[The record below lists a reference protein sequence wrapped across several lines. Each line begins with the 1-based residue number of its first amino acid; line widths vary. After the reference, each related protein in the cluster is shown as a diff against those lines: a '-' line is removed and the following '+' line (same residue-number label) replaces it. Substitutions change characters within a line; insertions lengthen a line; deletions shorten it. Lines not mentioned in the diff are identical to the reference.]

1 MGVGGVGGRTFKG
14 SERCGS
20 FISTLL
26 AAQSGLSPG
35 LRLLFRVAS
44 LSFTTRSSR
53 CWELAVGISTGAVE
67 VQDFENHL
75 FHLGSRRLT
84 TLRTFDRRDPCG
96 HMLLWIR
103 QSQKWTDLSLH
114 HRKNVSTETFLES
127 PEIRRHRADGGRAP
141 RTFRRPSGSRRPS
154 YCARRPPEVPGF
166 DHSERLADLPAPLHP
181 VLDDLVLAL
190 ELGLLLPGPRAC
202 LLLESRRRSRDHRG
216 ALAFF
221 PLPAL
226 PPVSRADA
234 SRWVAVNDPEGLVFV
249 VCLPV
254 SRPDESWCWV
264 LVPEPLPVRVS
275 PLPATRPLASR

>member
-1 MGVGGVGGRTFKG
+1 MGGVGGGGGGRTFKG

-141 RTFRRPSGSRRPS
+141 GHSGDRAAVGVR
-154 YCARRPPEVPGF
+154 AIVPAALQRF
-166 DHSERLADLPAPLHP
+166 
-181 VLDDLVLAL
+181 LAL
-190 ELGLLLPGPRAC
+190 ITASAWPTCQPPFTRFSTTLCWRLNSAFSSRGRGRAYFLSPGGEVGTTAVLWHFSRCPRC
-202 LLLESRRRSRDHRG
+202 RL
-216 ALAFF
+216 
-221 PLPAL
+221 
-226 PPVSRADA
+226 
-234 SRWVAVNDPEGLVFV
+234 
-249 VCLPV
+249 
-254 SRPDESWCWV
+254 
-264 LVPEPLPVRVS
+264 
-275 PLPATRPLASR
+275 

>member
-1 MGVGGVGGRTFKG
+1 MWSHAPLDPAVAEVDGLEPPS
-14 SERCGS
+14 SEKRLHGDV
-20 FISTLL
+20 FRISRNP
-26 AAQSGLSPG
+26 AAP
-35 LRLLFRVAS
+35 
-44 LSFTTRSSR
+44 
-53 CWELAVGISTGAVE
+53 
-67 VQDFENHL
+67 
-75 FHLGSRRLT
+75 SRRWA
-84 TLRTFDRRDPCG
+84 C
-96 HMLLWIR
+96 
-103 QSQKWTDLSLH
+103 
-114 HRKNVSTETFLES
+114 
-127 PEIRRHRADGGRAP
+127 P

-166 DHSERLADLPAPLHP
+166 DHSERLAALPAPLHP

-190 ELGLLLPGPRAC
+190 ELGLLLPRPRAC